1 MLDRKWLIANLDS
14 ARQGLARRGAA
25 VVAGLDALADLD
37 LRRRTLVAVVE
48 EKRHARKTASE
59 DIGRRKKAGE
69 DTSTAQADVRALGEE
84 ISALDEKLAA
94 LEVEIEARLRE
105 IPNMPLDE
113 VPDGAADT
121 DNVVVRTH
129 GEPVSPDWAKPH
141 WDIGEALGILDLE
154 RAARI
159 SGARFAFVRGLAAR
173 LETELAA
180 WMMSVHA
187 AAGYEPILPPY
198 LVRSEAL
205 IGTGQLP
212 KFADDLFHVE
222 KQDLWLIPTAEVPVT
237 NYFAGEILEAA
248 DVPQRFVAFS
258 PCFRAEAGA
267 AGRDTR
273 GIIRVHQ
280 FHKVELV
287 RFERPEASRAALEEM
302 LGHAERILQML
313 ELPYRVVRLCAG
325 DLGFSSAMTY
335 DIEVWLPGQRR
346 WLEISSC
353 STFGD
358 FQARRAGLRFRPEA
372 GGKPEFMHTLNGSGL
387 AVGRTLVAIL
397 ENGQQ
402 PDGSVRLPAVL
413 KDRLGSDTIISL
425 KT

>member
-1 MLDRKWLIANLDS
+1 MLDRKWLIGNLQD
-14 ARQGLARRGAA
+14 ARQGLARRGSAVIAGLEVIGELDGERRALVAA
-25 VVAGLDALADLD
+25 VDD
-37 LRRRTLVAVVE
+37 
-48 EKRHARKTASE
+48 KRHARKTASE

-69 DTSTAQADVRALGEE
+69 DTAAAQAAVRALGDE
-84 ISALDEKLAA
+84 IAALDARLAEIEEA
-94 LEVEIEARLRE
+94 IEARLRE

-113 VPDGAADT
+113 VPDGASEH

-129 GEPVSPDWAKPH
+129 GDAVSPQWAKPH
-141 WDIGEALGILDLE
+141 WDVGEALGILDLE
-154 RAARI
+154 RAARV
-159 SGARFAFVRGLAAR
+159 SGARFAFVRGAAAR
-173 LETELAA
+173 LELELAA
-180 WMMSVHA
+180 WMMAVHA

-205 IGTGQLP
+205 VGTGQLP
-212 KFADDLFHVE
+212 KFADDLFHIE

-237 NYFAGEILEAA
+237 NLLAGDILEATE
-248 DVPQRFVAFS
+248 VPQRFVAFS

-287 RFERPEASRAALEEM
+287 RFERPDDSRAALEE
-302 LGHAERILQML
+302 LLAHAERILQLL
-313 ELPYRVVRLCAG
+313 ELPYRVIKLCAG
-325 DLGFSSAMTY
+325 DMGFASALTY

-358 FQARRAGLRFRPEA
+358 FQSRRAGLRFRPEA
-372 GGKPEFMHTLNGSGL
+372 GGKPEFLHTLNGSGL

>member
-1 MLDRKWLIANLDS
+1 MLDRKWLIGNLQD

-25 VVAGLDALADLD
+25 VIAGLEAIVQLDADRRALVAG
-37 LRRRTLVAVVE
+37 VE

-59 DIGRRKKAGE
+59 EIGRRKKAGE
-69 DTSTAQADVRALGEE
+69 DTAESQAAVRALGEE
-84 ISALDEKLAA
+84 ITALDAQLATI
-94 LEVEIEARLRE
+94 EEQFEARLRE
-105 IPNMPLDE
+105 IPNLPLDE
-113 VPDGAADT
+113 VPDGVGEH

-129 GEPVSPDWAKPH
+129 GEAVAPDWAKPH

-154 RAARI
+154 RASRV
-159 SGARFAFVRGLAAR
+159 SGARFAFVRGMAAR
-173 LETELAA
+173 LELELAA
-180 WMMSVHA
+180 WMMAVHA
-187 AAGYEPILPPY
+187 EAGYEAILPPY

-205 IGTGQLP
+205 VGTGQLP
-212 KFADDLFHVE
+212 KFAEDLFHIE

-237 NYFAGEILEAA
+237 NLLAGEILEAG

-287 RFERPEASRAALEEM
+287 RFERPQQSRAALDEL
-302 LGHAERILQML
+302 LGHAERILQLL
-313 ELPYRVVRLCAG
+313 ELPYRVVKLCAG
-325 DLGFSSAMTY
+325 DMGFSAAMTY
-335 DIEVWLPGQRR
+335 DLEVWLPGQRR

-358 FQARRAGLRFRPEA
+358 FQARRAGLRFRPEP
-372 GGKPEFMHTLNGSGL
+372 GGKPEYMHTLNGSGL